1 MNLRIPSK
9 MDSLTTVEKLVD
21 EICTEFK
28 VDNDHYGNMLVA
40 VTEAVNNAIN
50 HGNKQ
55 DPDKFVD
62 VNFRTDGQE
71 MCFKIQ
77 DEGSGFDYN
86 NIPDPTAPENIEKP
100 HGRGVFLM
108 KNLADTVDFQNDG
121 RIIELRFVLS

>member
-21 EICTEFK
+21 DVCMHYK

-55 DPDKFVD
+55 DPEKYVD
-62 VNFRTDGQE
+62 VNFKADGKE
-71 MCFKIQ
+71 MRFKIK
-77 DEGSGFDYN
+77 DEGPGFDFN

-108 KNLADTVDFQNDG
+108 KNLADEVEFQSEG
-121 RIIELRFVLS
+121 RIIELRFVLT